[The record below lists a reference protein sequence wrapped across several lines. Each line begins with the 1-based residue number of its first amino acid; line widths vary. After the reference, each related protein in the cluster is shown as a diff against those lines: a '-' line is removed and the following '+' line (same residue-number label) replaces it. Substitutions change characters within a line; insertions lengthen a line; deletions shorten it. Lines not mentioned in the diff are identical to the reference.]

1 MKLRLKS
8 KPKPDLKTIEELKI
22 IVLGGE
28 NPYREKKS
36 TYIRSFKKPQSES
49 LELGHRINTNQ
60 KREIIQKS
68 SETFKTRTA
77 FLKRI

>member
-1 MKLRLKS
+1 MMP
-8 KPKPDLKTIEELKI
+8 KPKPKPNQKTMEELMR

-28 NPYREKKS
+28 KTS
-36 TYIRSFKKPQSES
+36 TRSIQRQQSRCIEV
-49 LELGHRINTNQ
+49 GHRINTNQ

-68 SETFKTRTA
+68 SDAFKTRTA

>member
-1 MKLRLKS
+1 MTLRPKS
-8 KPKPDLKTIEELKI
+8 KPDQKTIEELKM

-28 NPYREKKS
+28 KKQPILRGKINCS
-36 TYIRSFKKPQSES
+36 RSSKKPQSENI
-49 LELGHRINTNQ
+49 EVGHRINTNQ